1 MKTWNITS
9 RSTGLD
15 FGDYEG
21 ETAKDA
27 ADSMALDCGY
37 QSVDAAEEVIGHDWY
52 EDLRIVEV
60 VR

>member
-15 FGDYEG
+15 FGNYDG

-27 ADSMALDCGY
+27 ADALCIDCGY
-37 QSVDAAEEVIGHDWY
+37 ATAADAEDVIGHDWY
-52 EDLRIVEV
+52 EDLRIVEAV
-60 VR
+60 